1 MHFFQWLEYRRRN
14 DGADMGKH
22 GNMSLYYEFGS
33 MTQLGTTDEAPGRHY
48 HKVPGLPA
56 LHLPAF
62 ESLLYPYVVLNQTNR
77 V

>member
-1 MHFFQWLEYRRRN
+1 
-14 DGADMGKH
+14 
-22 GNMSLYYEFGS
+22 